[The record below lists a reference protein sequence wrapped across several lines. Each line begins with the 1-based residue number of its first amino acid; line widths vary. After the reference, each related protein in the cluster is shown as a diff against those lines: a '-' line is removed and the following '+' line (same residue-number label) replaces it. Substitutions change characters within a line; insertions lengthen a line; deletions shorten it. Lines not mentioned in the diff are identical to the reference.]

1 MGNRQSPHDA
11 HEGARQLRLCAR
23 PSYPS
28 SPRQCR
34 RWLLD
39 LEEDHEFR
47 RRRLLL
53 VRAHAH
59 EGQLHEGDV
68 RGLEGDVR
76 ILDPR
81 LVETN
86 PLQQAPFQEFTDY
99 LAATK
104 AVPT

>member
-1 MGNRQSPHDA
+1 MG
-11 HEGARQLRLCAR
+11 HEGARQVRLCAC
-23 PSYPS
+23 PSHPS

-34 RWLLD
+34 RWLPD

-47 RRRLLL
+47 RCRRRLLL
-53 VRAHAH
+53 LLRAHAH

-76 ILDPR
+76 LLDPR
-81 LVETN
+81 PVETK
-86 PLQQAPFQEFTDY
+86 PPFQEFTDY

-104 AVPT
+104 AVPTAY